1 MQTHTRIYTSQAPHV
16 VGQEALL
23 EFAIDDFLRRTT
35 RLKPWRK
42 ARYEALLENL
52 DDYLEDL
59 LKRPTPLNAFVT
71 PLTDNWLEQVPNEQH
86 LFARELL
93 EEFETY
99 LVEWAWLEALPT
111 RVS

>member
-1 MQTHTRIYTSQAPHV
+1 MQTHTRIYTSAAPHV

-52 DDYLEDL
+52 DGYLEVL
-59 LKRPTPLNAFVT
+59 LKRPTPLNAFVA
-71 PLTDNWLEQVPNEQH
+71 PLTDNWLKQLLIEQQD
-86 LFARELL
+86 FARELL

-99 LVEWAWLEALPT
+99 LVEWRWLEAK
-111 RVS
+111 